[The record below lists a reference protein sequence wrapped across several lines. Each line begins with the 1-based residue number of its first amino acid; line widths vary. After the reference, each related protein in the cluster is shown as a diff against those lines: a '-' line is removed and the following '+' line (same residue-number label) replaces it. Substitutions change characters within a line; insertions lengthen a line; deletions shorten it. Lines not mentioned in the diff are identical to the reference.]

1 MDGTT
6 PVMSVSQRK
15 KIENID
21 TFCRSCGYDIS
32 VIAQF
37 ITENHNE
44 LTDNEVSIIEVLWGS
59 IEGLQSGSAKYSQTE
74 AIKIVGCVLSIP
86 KLVFT
91 MTDVMRKVVVL
102 VIHFLK
108 IIFRITDLKVIF
120 DPKCSEKSINL
131 HELSGLAEK
140 MERIEVC
147 IDAVD
152 VAEDVDEPAL
162 HSLVS
167 NVDIH
172 IGVDQIGILKSR
184 IQTMMSEGDMKV
196 CLHLLTLFVRISTVR
211 HSLLFRMITCLK
223 TNNYGK
229 HTSETL
235 QKYIEKERSDGEQF
249 LRFFSGPSLKNV
261 GVLSVFEPAEQ
272 TELTAYLEDMH
283 IPLKDL
289 SKVLD
294 GRIFLIQPFT
304 NSSILLGRPFP
315 SISAARAMKSS
326 TDVDNIRI
334 RFQFKAIDGS
344 FNLFHICSPDLYE
357 HLYMQSGLYCIYAKK
372 FQSRTGAQW
381 RIIQVREDSESDY
394 MSSLFVLCTK
404 KRPQQFL
411 YMEKTFFECAR
422 GLEENI
428 PPTKECLFK
437 VSYISTLNDFLQ
449 FKKKINNVRL
459 LNSLPKLQVLLH
471 FKNTCYQ
478 KFTY

>member
-1 MDGTT
+1 MDAVNQ
-6 PVMSVSQRK
+6 VMPVSQRR
-15 KIENID
+15 KIESID
-21 TFCRSCGYDIS
+21 SFCKSCGYDVS
-32 VIAQF
+32 VITQF

-44 LTDNEVSIIEVLWGS
+44 LTENEASIIDVLWGS

-91 MTDVMRKVVVL
+91 MTEVMRKVVVL

-120 DPKCSEKSINL
+120 DPKCSEKSINM

-140 MERIEVC
+140 MERMEVC

-152 VAEDVDEPAL
+152 VLEDVDEPTL

-184 IQTMMSEGDMKV
+184 IQSMMSEGDMKV

-223 TNNYGK
+223 TNNYSK

-235 QKYIEKERSDGEQF
+235 QKYIEKERADGEQF
-249 LRFFSGPSLKNV
+249 LNFFSCPSLKNV
-261 GVLSVFEPAEQ
+261 GVLAVFEPGEQ
-272 TELTAYLEDMH
+272 IELTAYLEDMH

-289 SKVLD
+289 RKVLD

-304 NSSILLGRPFP
+304 NSTILLGRQFP

-334 RFQFKAIDGS
+334 RFQFKALDGS
-344 FNLFHICSPDLYE
+344 FNLFNICSPDLEEY
-357 HLYMQSGLYCIYAKK
+357 LYMQSGLYCIYSKK
-372 FQSRTGAQW
+372 FQARTGAQW
-381 RIIQVREDSESDY
+381 RIVQVRDDDERDD
-394 MSSLFVLCTK
+394 MPSLFVLCTK

-411 YMEKTFFECAR
+411 YMEKSFFECAR
-422 GLEENI
+422 GLEEKI
-428 PPTKECLFK
+428 PPTKKCLFK
-437 VSYISTLNDFLQ
+437 LIPPGESPIHIPISNRGVLER
-449 FKKKINNVRL
+449 FKMTAEEK
-459 LNSLPKLQVLLH
+459 
-471 FKNTCYQ
+471 
-478 KFTY
+478 

>member
-172 IGVDQIGILKSR
+172 VGVDQIGILKSR

-211 HSLLFRMITCLK
+211 HSLLFRMMTCLK

-229 HTSETL
+229 HTSESL
-235 QKYIEKERSDGEQF
+235 QKYIEKERADGEKF
-249 LRFFSGPSLKNV
+249 LLFFSGPSLRNV
-261 GVLSVFEPAEQ
+261 GILAVFEPAEQ
-272 TELTAYLEDMH
+272 IELKTYLEDMH

-289 SKVLD
+289 RKVLD
-294 GRIFLIQPFT
+294 GRTFLIQPLT
-304 NSSILLGRPFP
+304 KSSILLGRPFP

-334 RFQFKAIDGS
+334 RFQFKAIHGS
-344 FNLFHICSPDLYE
+344 LNLFHIVSPDLDEY
-357 HLYMQSGLYCIYAKK
+357 LYMENKLFCIYSKK
-372 FQSRTGAQW
+372 FKARTGSQW
-381 RIIQVREDSESDY
+381 RIIQVREEDERDD
-394 MSSLFVLCTK
+394 MPSLFVLCTK
-404 KRPQQFL
+404 KNPQQFL
-411 YMEKTFFECAR
+411 YMEKSFFEFAR
-422 GLEENI
+422 GLEETK

-437 VSYISTLNDFLQ
+437 VSMFEHI
-449 FKKKINNVRL
+449 
-459 LNSLPKLQVLLH
+459 LLH
-471 FKNTCYQ
+471 SKWFEHKSLQLTRFIPSITIYNCT
-478 KFTY
+478 

>member
-1 MDGTT
+1 MDAVNQ
-6 PVMSVSQRK
+6 VMPVSQRR
-15 KIENID
+15 KIESID
-21 TFCRSCGYDIS
+21 SFCKSCGYDVS
-32 VIAQF
+32 VITQF

-44 LTDNEVSIIEVLWGS
+44 LTENEASIIDVLWGS

-74 AIKIVGCVLSIP
+74 AIKIVGCVLSTP

-91 MTDVMRKVVVL
+91 MTEVMRKVVVL

-108 IIFRITDLKVIF
+108 IIFRITDLKLIF
-120 DPKCSEKSINL
+120 DPKCSEKSINM
-131 HELSGLAEK
+131 HELSGLADK
-140 MERIEVC
+140 MERMEVC

-152 VAEDVDEPAL
+152 VLEDVDEPTL

-184 IQTMMSEGDMKV
+184 IQSMMSEGDMKV

-223 TNNYGK
+223 TNNNS
-229 HTSETL
+229 TLTRETL
-235 QKYIEKERSDGEQF
+235 KKYIEKERADGEQF
-249 LRFFSGPSLKNV
+249 LNFFSCPSLKNV
-261 GVLSVFEPAEQ
+261 GVLAVFEPGEQ
-272 TELTAYLEDMH
+272 IELTAYLKDMH

-344 FNLFHICSPDLYE
+344 FNLFHICSPDLDE

-381 RIIQVREDSESDY
+381 RIIQVREDSERDD

-411 YMEKTFFECAR
+411 YMEKSFFECAR
-422 GLEENI
+422 GLEEKI
-428 PPTKECLFK
+428 PPTKKCLFK
-437 VSYISTLNDFLQ
+437 LIPPGESPIHIPIPNRGVLER
-449 FKKKINNVRL
+449 FKMTAEEK
-459 LNSLPKLQVLLH
+459 
-471 FKNTCYQ
+471 
-478 KFTY
+478 